1 MTRQKNG
8 TWKLTDKEMLM
19 FSIYAA
25 EARNGYRKQGLNAIA
40 EEANNFHNN
49 IYDTLDRIGYYN

>member
-8 TWKLTDKEMLM
+8 IWKLTDKEMLM

-25 EARNGYRKQGLNAIA
+25 EARNGYRKQGLNAMA
-40 EEANNFHNN
+40 EEANDFHNN
-49 IYDTLDRIGYYN
+49 IYDTLDSVGYYD